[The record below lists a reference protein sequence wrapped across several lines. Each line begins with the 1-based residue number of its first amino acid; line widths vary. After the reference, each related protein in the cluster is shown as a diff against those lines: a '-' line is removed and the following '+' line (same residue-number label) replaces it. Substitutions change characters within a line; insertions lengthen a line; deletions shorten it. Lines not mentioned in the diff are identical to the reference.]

1 MILLKKKAASK
12 DTACEKFRME
22 SSAIVLTFVLAV
34 LLIFIL
40 IAVLILVLVV
50 LLVLVLIVVPILIE
64 IHFNT
69 SFTKLLLSR
78 KGLFIHE

>member
-1 MILLKKKAASK
+1 MSRKKETAVGNFPRRCLSNHFCLLL
-12 DTACEKFRME
+12 
-22 SSAIVLTFVLAV
+22 VAV
-34 LLIFIL
+34 L
-40 IAVLILVLVV
+40 IAVLVLILILAV

-69 SFTKLLLSR
+69 SFTKLLLTR